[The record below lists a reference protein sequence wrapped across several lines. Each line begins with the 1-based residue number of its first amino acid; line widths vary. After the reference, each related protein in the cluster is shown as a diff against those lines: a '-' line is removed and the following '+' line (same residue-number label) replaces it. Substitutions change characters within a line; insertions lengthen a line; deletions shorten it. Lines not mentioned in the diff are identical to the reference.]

1 MIGPDPAHSFT
12 AHVEGTEDL
21 TTQPAHAVLEGRV
34 VDGLLKHGR
43 VHVEFDVISCTQ
55 APSGTCFQGTISVK
69 QGSHDD

>member
-21 TTQPAHAVLEGRV
+21 TTQSAHAVLDGRV

-69 QGSHDD
+69 HGAHTH